1 MQRKDLTKALILA
14 FVMNTILHHSFNF
27 RDREQLILVEKEEES
42 RNELSSSFLQPSKN
56 ELKNDP
62 KYLHS

>member
-27 RDREQLILVEKEEES
+27 RDREQLILVEKEEKSMAEINYRIAFYS
-42 RNELSSSFLQPSKN
+42 
-56 ELKNDP
+56 
-62 KYLHS
+62 